1 MLWLYCAFS
10 SSWRCDDVMASL
22 ALMRYSCLVLKM
34 IVNSVPVIPVCALSH
49 INVCRHVYNSQI
61 IIILAGH
68 PRSGCPARLRGHKG
82 SGLWKVWTVPSPPL
96 PSPPLPSPPLPSP
109 PLPSLPSPPLP
120 CPPPSP
126 PLPSP
131 PLPPLHPSLP
141 PACQIW
147 SSWVQPFGL
156 NYSPPKR
163 ASVAPP
169 WRSASGHEGFPPC
182 WSSRGEKCC
191 FENVELRELWFE
203 SGLMNG
209 PLHTPQG
216 RWSECH
222 RVRNAKRP
230 REGSSSRTASYY

>member
-1 MLWLYCAFS
+1 MHAVIN
-10 SSWRCDDVMASL
+10 CD
-22 ALMRYSCLVLKM
+22 VLHQYHHLLRKS
-34 IVNSVPVIPVCALSH
+34 ILIK
-49 INVCRHVYNSQI
+49 
-61 IIILAGH
+61 LAGH

-96 PSPPLPSPPLPSP
+96 P
-109 PLPSLPSPPLP
+109 
-120 CPPPSP
+120 
-126 PLPSP
+126 
-131 PLPPLHPSLP
+131 PSLP

-147 SSWVQPFGL
+147 SSWVQPFGR

>member
-1 MLWLYCAFS
+1 MTYKYNVHDMLLC
-10 SSWRCDDVMASL
+10 VH
-22 ALMRYSCLVLKM
+22 
-34 IVNSVPVIPVCALSH
+34 N
-49 INVCRHVYNSQI
+49 I
-61 IIILAGH
+61 ILLAGH
-68 PRSGCPARLRGHKG
+68 PWSGCPARLRGHKG

-96 PSPPLPSPPLPSP
+96 PPLPC
-109 PLPSLPSPPLP
+109 PPLP

-126 PLPSP
+126 PSLP
-131 PLPPLHPSLP
+131 PSLP

-147 SSWVQPFGL
+147 SSWVQPFGR

-182 WSSRGEKCC
+182 WSSCGEKCC

>member
-1 MLWLYCAFS
+1 MS
-10 SSWRCDDVMASL
+10 SNNITLFQLPSDVTPD
-22 ALMRYSCLVLKM
+22 RPV
-34 IVNSVPVIPVCALSH
+34 VNLLQF
-49 INVCRHVYNSQI
+49 CRQGHWGHLFTNK
-61 IIILAGH
+61 LAGH

-96 PSPPLPSPPLPSP
+96 PS
-109 PLPSLPSPPLP
+109 
-120 CPPPSP
+120 
-126 PLPSP
+126 
-131 PLPPLHPSLP
+131 LP

-147 SSWVQPFGL
+147 SSWVQPFGR

>member
-1 MLWLYCAFS
+1 MCGQQKGQNRAKSHVTDILG
-10 SSWRCDDVMASL
+10 
-22 ALMRYSCLVLKM
+22 
-34 IVNSVPVIPVCALSH
+34 NSATF
-49 INVCRHVYNSQI
+49 
-61 IIILAGH
+61 
-68 PRSGCPARLRGHKG
+68 PRSRIITGEAGVRLG
-82 SGLWKVWTVPSPPL
+82 SAVTKVLVCGKCGQSPPLPSPPL

-109 PLPSLPSPPLP
+109 PLPS
-120 CPPPSP
+120 
-126 PLPSP
+126 
-131 PLPPLHPSLP
+131 P

-147 SSWVQPFGL
+147 SSWVQPFGR
-156 NYSPPKR
+156 NYSPPKL
-163 ASVAPP
+163 ANVAPP

>member
-1 MLWLYCAFS
+1 MS
-10 SSWRCDDVMASL
+10 SSWSL
-22 ALMRYSCLVLKM
+22 FNCNRSY
-34 IVNSVPVIPVCALSH
+34 
-49 INVCRHVYNSQI
+49 YI

-68 PRSGCPARLRGHKG
+68 PRSGCLARLRGHKG

-96 PSPPLPSPPLPSP
+96 PSPPLPSPPLPCP
-109 PLPSLPSPPLP
+109 ALP
-120 CPPPSP
+120 CPALPS

-131 PLPPLHPSLP
+131 PLPSLP

-147 SSWVQPFGL
+147 SSWVQPFGR

>member
-1 MLWLYCAFS
+1 MIIHDPCNY
-10 SSWRCDDVMASL
+10 
-22 ALMRYSCLVLKM
+22 YS
-34 IVNSVPVIPVCALSH
+34 
-49 INVCRHVYNSQI
+49 
-61 IIILAGH
+61 LAGH
-68 PRSGCPARLRGHKG
+68 PRNGWPARRRGHKG

-109 PLPSLPSPPLP
+109 PLPSLPSLP
-120 CPPPSP
+120 
-126 PLPSP
+126 
-131 PLPPLHPSLP
+131 PSLP

-147 SSWVQPFGL
+147 SSWVPPFGR

-169 WRSASGHEGFPPC
+169 WRSASGHEGFSPC

-209 PLHTPQG
+209 PVHDLKG
-216 RWSECH
+216 KWSECH

-230 REGSSSRTASYY
+230 REGPNSRTVPYYYIDDHRLL

>member
-1 MLWLYCAFS
+1 MTSYVTSAELPRRLVTAWETAT
-10 SSWRCDDVMASL
+10 RCGG
-22 ALMRYSCLVLKM
+22 VL
-34 IVNSVPVIPVCALSH
+34 H
-49 INVCRHVYNSQI
+49 FCRLGDTIEPCIKQ
-61 IIILAGH
+61 LAGH

-96 PSPPLPSPPLPSP
+96 PSPSPPLPYP
-109 PLPSLPSPPLP
+109 P
-120 CPPPSP
+120 
-126 PLPSP
+126 
-131 PLPPLHPSLP
+131 LP

-147 SSWVQPFGL
+147 SSWVQPFGR

-222 RVRNAKRP
+222 RVRTQNAPGKAPVVDNNTMDNRI
-230 REGSSSRTASYY
+230 RV

>member
-1 MLWLYCAFS
+1 MGGNQCGGSVSFCSVWQWKQFWVWLGFWPGKGLHLCISPLHAGT
-10 SSWRCDDVMASL
+10 VL
-22 ALMRYSCLVLKM
+22 CLLL
-34 IVNSVPVIPVCALSH
+34 SVD
-49 INVCRHVYNSQI
+49 NNY
-61 IIILAGH
+61 ILAGH

-109 PLPSLPSPPLP
+109 PLPSPPL
-120 CPPPSP
+120 
-126 PLPSP
+126 
-131 PLPPLHPSLP
+131 PSLP

-147 SSWVQPFGL
+147 SSWVQPFGR